1 MLNKKKMNQKGFTL
15 VELIIVI
22 AILGILAAL
31 IVPRIMGNVEDAK
44 RNQEISNARTIA
56 SEITTHNALQ
66 AVEGKAVFKTASPTT
81 RLEKSH
87 LTAAAGEHAKLADL
101 ADSFPENKD
110 KYVEIYIDSNGNAYI
125 KEKDK

>member
-66 AVEGKAVFKTASPTT
+66 AVEGEPVFKTASPTT
-81 RLEKSH
+81 RLTKQN
-87 LTAAAGEHAKLADL
+87 LTDATGPHAKLAGL
-101 ADSFPENKD
+101 ADSFPEKD
-110 KYVEIYIDSNGNAYI
+110 DEYVEIFIDSDGNAYI
-125 KEKDK
+125 KEKK

>member
-66 AVEGKAVFKTASPTT
+66 AVEGNGVFKTTSPST
-81 RLEKSH
+81 RLTKDY
-87 LTAAAGEHAKLADL
+87 LAAATGDHLKLADL
-101 ADSFPENKD
+101 ADSFPEKDD
-110 KYVEIYIDSNGNAYI
+110 KYVEIFIDSDGNAYI
-125 KEKDK
+125 KEKK